1 MRVNTQNVFKAWMD
15 AKKCK
20 KARSLWT
27 DGSVIYSY
35 STAIARMNS
44 DGRVV
49 FNTNTYSKTTTT
61 HQNGLRVLLA
71 NMPVLL
77 TDCESDVFVD

>member
-61 HQNGLRVLLA
+61 HQNGLRVLLVG
-71 NMPVLL
+71 MPVLL
-77 TDCESDVFVD
+77 TESESDVFID